1 MKSTVSAGRYKNV
14 ALRKIPDS
22 KPQTTGFC
30 FPNQCLNPPIFPLKP
45 WPKTN
50 TITNTHVRILI
61 SGKLSQAAS
70 KSQSTSY
77 PTKVFKLLH
86 IIPVSSSLKINHVM
100 NTKYCVNSQLVK
112 RCDLA
117 NLCLTLLFHFVEV
130 MYLCMSSKIPCIS
143 PQRMK
148 FHDAPCHNPPSN
160 IVPIIAITR
169 VRFPPREPPNG
180 MYK

>member
-100 NTKYCVNSQLVK
+100 NTKYCVNSQLVN

-160 IVPIIAITR
+160 IVPIIAISR
-169 VRFPPREPPNG
+169 VRVPPREPPNG